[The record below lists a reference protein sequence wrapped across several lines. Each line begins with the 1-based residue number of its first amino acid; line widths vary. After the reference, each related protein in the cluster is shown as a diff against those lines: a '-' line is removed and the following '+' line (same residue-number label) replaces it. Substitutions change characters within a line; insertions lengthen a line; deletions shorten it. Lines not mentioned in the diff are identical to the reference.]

1 MPPHDALLVAS
12 QLLQALLMRYIVAY
26 CDCLLLCG
34 DLLAQLEL
42 DECHCPPLNKS
53 APNPL
58 KDRKL
63 GTPAPVE
70 IYKEFAAKPPIRIT
84 SLQCENKP
92 SFDYHSIYGSLDQVQ
107 F

>member
-1 MPPHDALLVAS
+1 MPPHDALLAS

-26 CDCLLLCG
+26 CNCLLLRG

-42 DECHCPPLNKS
+42 DEYSPLN
-53 APNPL
+53 NPL

-92 SFDYHSIYGSLDQVQ
+92 QFDYHSIYGTLAQVKTSV
-107 F
+107 